1 MEIKE
6 KITISK
12 DFSDSPGA
20 RYREDGENSGQA
32 FLEDVLFPAFE
43 RSVTDNYKILVD
55 LDGVWGYPSSFIS
68 GSFGKL
74 SLDKGADLVLKHI
87 EFKSEDSESRLNEVI
102 QEIKNPRT
110 HEKK

>member
-1 MEIKE
+1 MEIKK
-6 KITISK
+6 KISIAK

-20 RYREDGENSGQA
+20 RYREDGEYSGQA
-32 FLEDVLFPAFE
+32 FLEDILLGAFE
-43 RSVTDNYKILVD
+43 QAVAEGYKVLID

-74 SLDKGADLVLKHI
+74 SLDKGSNLVLKHI
-87 EFKSEDSESRLNEVI
+87 EFKSEDSGTRLDEVI

-110 HEKK
+110 HEK